1 MSGPNTISYSFGQ
14 MMGAAAA
21 AGAPGQTS
29 YFIARV
35 KSVLLDDSDL
45 PKFNSLGGWKAIGSI
60 ECLPFI
66 NFNDPKT
73 DPIIA
78 RPLRSN
84 YTQYPL
90 VNEAVLVKILI
101 SKEAQDNVG
110 NYKPEFYYTDI
121 ISVWNAPEH
130 NAVPDKSYF
139 LLNPNDK
146 TGTGKFIQTGETK
159 RLVKAPGDVTL
170 EGRRGGSIRLG
181 SNTPGFR
188 TPWTAAKSKPVMVIS
203 NNPASV
209 SGPARFEDINNDGS
223 ILFMM
228 SGHNPGF
235 KPSSAN
241 FDSYDTIVTI
251 SEKQNVV
258 VVDQKPQS
266 EVTGSLV
273 QQDAKPIPPEAPVTG
288 SIPVSN
294 PTPPTVKGD
303 VEVDEEDMPERED
316 LQEIDVIV
324 EDVPVSV
331 GTAGTTSIDFS
342 QGQNNVTSK
351 VSTVYL
357 KKTTSLARSM
367 QQRVSDYIRT
377 MSGTDF
383 VPKLTR
389 ICAKYAIKPSD
400 MLVVMAYE
408 SGGAFPKGALRDSKT
423 GKVFAAG
430 LIQFTDAKKNS
441 VFKNIKSQPKFSSLN
456 TLSDILN
463 VPAVLDKA
471 KASKYNFDQLDLV
484 DFYLSQNKA
493 QLSNPLNGRVDRY
506 GLYGTIFFPSI
517 VKQGTILRGLD
528 YVLGSDNS
536 NNKNY
541 QYLVGQWN
549 HSINDGYP
557 ITVQAFKNFV
567 DSLFK

>member
-35 KSVLLDDSDL
+35 KFVLLDDSDL
-45 PKFNSLGGWKAIGSI
+45 PKFNRLGGWKAIGSI

-73 DPIIA
+73 EPIIA

-146 TGTGKFIQTGETK
+146 TGTGKFVQTGETK

-181 SNTPGFR
+181 SNTPGFK
-188 TPWTAAKSKPVMVIS
+188 TPWTAATSKPIFVIS
-203 NNPASV
+203 NNPVKAE
-209 SGPARFEDINNDGS
+209 GPARFEDINKDGS
-223 ILFMM
+223 IMMMM

-235 KPSSAN
+235 IPASAN
-241 FDSYDTIVTI
+241 FDSYDIIATI
-251 SEKQNVV
+251 SEKQNVIV
-258 VVDQKPQS
+258 TDQKPQA
-266 EVTGSLV
+266 EPTASLA
-273 QQDAKPIPPEAPVTG
+273 QQDAKPIPPEVPVTG

-294 PTPPTVKGD
+294 PVPPAVKND
-303 VEVDEEDMPERED
+303 TQLDEEELPERED
-316 LQEIDVIV
+316 LEEIDVQV
-324 EDVPVSV
+324 EDVPVYSV
-331 GTAGTTSIDFS
+331 GRAEAFNVIYKEKTDNTPLGKYSEKSFKS
-342 QGQNNVTSK
+342 QGKTVKQIIDGYIAKNNEF
-351 VSTVYL
+351 L
-357 KKTTSLARSM
+357 KGVVALSIKYSIPNYYDIL
-367 QQRVSDYIRT
+367 RVMEKETI
-377 MSGTDF
+377 GNF
-383 VPKLTR
+383 EK
-389 ICAKYAIKPSD
+389 A
-400 MLVVMAYE
+400 
-408 SGGAFPKGALRDSKT
+408 ALRVNGSIA
-423 GKVFAAG
+423 AAG
-430 LIQFTDAKKNS
+430 LIQFTKVTLPLLSKFGITSLDQIITKSAVEQLKYVEAYFEANKNR
-441 VFKNIKSQPKFSSLN
+441 L
-456 TLSDILN
+456 TGADIY
-463 VPAVLDKA
+463 AI
-471 KASKYNFDQLDLV
+471 
-484 DFYLSQNKA
+484 
-493 QLSNPLNGRVDRY
+493 
-506 GLYGTIFFPSI
+506 YGTIFYPYI
-517 VKQGTILRGLD
+517 VSGGRISKSDDFI
-528 YVLGSDNS
+528 LGSERSNS
-536 NNKNY
+536 WARKVGIQNK
-541 QYLVGQWN
+541 G
-549 HSINDGYP
+549 INGGNP
-557 ITVQAFKNFV
+557 ITVRVFKKYV